1 MNLQISLR
9 GYDKSRRVEEYG
21 RDIPMKPGE
30 YALTLGED
38 LCHVGVRLRQ
48 EGESLRGEAAFTFH
62 RPTALASGV
71 AVGLRVEDWSREDYV
86 FGPGAVYNGNR
97 FHCQKL
103 PYPPYA
109 QVPPEE
115 ALTAAPVVTDIPRLL
130 DCGTRS
136 RIELRAGD
144 LTVPAMG
151 CYQKANKRGLL
162 LFTKQLCGADDTGL
176 AVYEDLE
183 QGTADFVASVPAVRE
198 EKQYLFGEKA
208 DGSGFY
214 PHMAP
219 SNDTGR
225 WFREGET
232 VILPFAVFDFAAA
245 DLPAFFARFN
255 EVRSCLETGKPAES
269 VPYGKAY
276 ETVKE
281 KFQRENY
288 STRDGGYYTVG
299 IRDDVPQQ
307 CWQAGWVG
315 GGMNYYPFLLED
327 RGQARERGLSSF
339 RFIFDKLQ
347 LENGWVCGMYANG
360 VFYGDTFDL
369 SKPSPILLIRKDAD
383 LLYFTLKEYLA
394 CRSELEAYSGKL
406 QALCG
411 AFVRLYE
418 KFGQIGQFVDT
429 DTDTIVIGNSACG
442 AMAAGALALAYTVF
456 GEKSY
461 LETAE
466 ALGALYEKDYLRQ
479 GVVNGGPGEICQAP
493 DSEAAFA
500 LLESY
505 VQLYETTGN
514 AHWLRCAEDAF
525 ELAITW
531 VVSYDFT
538 FPRDSAACKR
548 GAHTLGTV
556 FANAQNKHSAPGIC
570 TLSGSSLLKLY
581 RFTGNEKYLHW
592 LRAISRAL
600 MQFVS
605 TAERPVMT
613 LEGKYLP
620 EGYVNERVQTSDW
633 EGKHTVGGFLY
644 GSNWPEV
651 SAMLTYAEVPGVY
664 ADLRTGKAYALDSV
678 RCGVDAWE
686 SGKRMELWVENP
698 TAYAAVVTILAD
710 DPEDRTA
717 VTQNYFEAMERIRL
731 APGRRITITV
741 SR

>member
-1 MNLQISLR
+1 MNLKISLR
-9 GYDKSRRVEEYG
+9 GYDRSRRVEEYG
-21 RDIPMKPGE
+21 LEIPLKSGE
-30 YALTLGED
+30 FALTLGED
-38 LCHVGVRLRQ
+38 LCGVHVQMCENGAEV
-48 EGESLRGEAAFTFH
+48 RGEATFTFKK
-62 RPTALASGV
+62 PTALASSV
-71 AVGLRVEDWSREDYV
+71 AVGLRTADWRREDFV

-103 PYPPYA
+103 AYPPYA
-109 QVPPEE
+109 QIPQEE
-115 ALTAAPVVTDIPRLL
+115 ALTAAPVVTDIPRLS
-130 DCGTRS
+130 DSEARS

-151 CYQKANKRGLL
+151 CYQKAKQRGLL

-232 VILPFAVFDFAAA
+232 VTLPFAVYDFEAA

-255 EVRSCLETGKPAES
+255 EVRSCLETGELAES

-288 STRDGGYYTVG
+288 SQNGYYTVG

-327 RGQARERGLSSF
+327 RGVARERGLASF
-339 RFIFDKLQ
+339 RFILDKLQ
-347 LENGWVCGMYANG
+347 LKNGWVCGMYANG

-369 SKPSPILLIRKDAD
+369 SKPSPVLLIRKDAD
-383 LLYFTLKEYLA
+383 VLYFLLKEYLA
-394 CRSELEAYSGKL
+394 CRSELEAYGEKL

-411 AFVRLYE
+411 AFVRLFKKY
-418 KFGQIGQFVDT
+418 GQIGQFVDT
-429 DTDTIVIGNSACG
+429 DTDTIVIGNTASG
-442 AMAAGALALAYTVF
+442 VMAVAALALAYTVF
-456 GEKSY
+456 HEPAY

-466 ALGALYEKDYLRQ
+466 ALAGLYDTDYLKQ

-500 LLESY
+500 MVEGF
-505 VQLYETTGN
+505 VQLYAVTGKDR
-514 AHWLRCAEDAF
+514 WLQCAKEAC
-525 ELAITW
+525 ELALTW

-581 RFTGNEKYLHW
+581 RFTGDAKYLYW
-592 LRAISRAL
+592 LQAISRAL

-613 LEGKYLP
+613 LDGKYLP

-633 EGKHTVGGFLY
+633 EGTHTVGGFLY

-651 SAMLTYAEVPGVY
+651 SVLLTYAEVPGVY
-664 ADLRTGKAYALDSV
+664 ADLRTGKAYAMDSV
-678 RCGVDAWE
+678 RCGVETWKPEE
-686 SGKRMELWVENP
+686 SMTLWIENH
-698 TAYAAVVTILAD
+698 TAYPATVTLLAD
-710 DPEDRTA
+710 DPADRAA
-717 VTQNYFEAMERIRL
+717 VTQNYFEAMQQIRL
-731 APGRRITITV
+731 APGQRETITIG
-741 SR
+741 R